1 MTRRVIVFKYLLYIE
16 LYTNQ
21 ADYDEI
27 SSFTGCYM
35 FYIPVKVFYTLIN
48 TIMTYFDNNSTTQ
61 MLPEV
66 KKALKSAI
74 DSDLGNPEAL
84 GRINRHAKDVI
95 EESRLHVAN
104 LLGSSSE
111 KLLFTSSGSESNT
124 IGILSSVLDNKKK
137 KIVCSGIE
145 HASISNLLEMFS
157 VQGHSIEV
165 IRTLPS
171 GVIDTEHAVALI
183 DDHTALVTV
192 QLVNNETG
200 VIQPIEQIQ
209 RLAHAHGAK
218 FHCDG
223 AQAVG
228 KMPVQ
233 VESLGCDYFSF
244 TAHKFHGPKGVG
256 ALWVGGPI
264 DEVYPLVPG
273 GNQEYGKR
281 GGTHNVLGILG
292 MGVAAK
298 HKQETLDETLQYTKH
313 LRDLFE
319 TTLAAQ
325 NNMIKINGIESPR
338 VGNTSN
344 VQFVDIDGKAL
355 FLNLLNEDIICSQTS
370 ACTAQN
376 PEPSKTLVA
385 MGLSFDEA
393 FNSIRFSFS
402 EQNSEEEIFYAAKR
416 ITARY
421 RHIQHI
427 FKGGL

>member
-1 MTRRVIVFKYLLYIE
+1 
-16 LYTNQ
+16 
-21 ADYDEI
+21 
-27 SSFTGCYM
+27 M
-35 FYIPVKVFYTLIN
+35 FYIPVKLFYTLN
-48 TIMTYFDNNSTTQ
+48 KATMTYFDNNSTTQ

-66 KKALKSAI
+66 KKALSNAL
-74 DSDLGNPEAL
+74 DSNLGNPEAL
-84 GRINRHAKDVI
+84 GRINRHAKEVI
-95 EESRLHVAN
+95 EESRFHVAD
-104 LLGSSSE
+104 LLGSSSG
-111 KLLFTSSGSESNT
+111 KLIFTSSGSESNA
-124 IGILSSVLDNKKK
+124 IGILSSVLGSKRK
-137 KIVCSGIE
+137 KIICSEIE
-145 HASISNLLEMFS
+145 HASISNLLEMLS
-157 VQGHSIEV
+157 VQGYCIEF

-171 GVIDTEHAVALI
+171 GIIDIEHAATLI
-183 DDHTALVTV
+183 DDHTALVVV

-200 VIQPIEQIQ
+200 GIQPIEQIQ
-209 RLAHAHGAK
+209 QLAHTHGAK

-256 ALWVGGPI
+256 ALWVGGSI
-264 DEVYPLVPG
+264 DEVYPLIPG

-298 HKQETLDETLQYTKH
+298 YKQEALHETLQYTKH

-319 TTLAAQ
+319 TTLADHH
-325 NNMIKINGIESPR
+325 NMIKINGIESPR

-344 VQFVDIDGKAL
+344 VQFLDIDGKAL

-402 EQNSEEEIFYAAKR
+402 EQNSEEEIFEATKK
-416 ITARY
+416 ITALY

>member
-1 MTRRVIVFKYLLYIE
+1 
-16 LYTNQ
+16 
-21 ADYDEI
+21 
-27 SSFTGCYM
+27 
-35 FYIPVKVFYTLIN
+35 
-48 TIMTYFDNNSTTQ
+48 

-66 KKALKSAI
+66 KKALRSAI

-84 GRINRHAKDVI
+84 GRVNRHTKDVI
-95 EESRLHVAN
+95 EENRMHVAD
-104 LLGSSSE
+104 LVGSSSE
-111 KLLFTSSGSESNT
+111 KLIFTSSGSESNA
-124 IGILSSVLDNKKK
+124 IGILSSVLGGTRK
-137 KIVCSGIE
+137 KIVCSEIE
-145 HASISNLLEMFS
+145 HASVSNLIDMLS
-157 VQGHSIEV
+157 VQGYHIEA

-171 GVIDTEHAVALI
+171 GMIDTEHAASLI

-200 VIQPIEQIQ
+200 VIQPIEQTQ
-209 RLAHAHGAK
+209 RLAHTHGAK

-233 VESLGCDYFSF
+233 VENLGCDYFSF

-256 ALWVGGPI
+256 ALWVGGSI
-264 DEVYPLVPG
+264 DEIYPLIPG

-298 HKQETLDETLQYTKH
+298 HKREALDETLRYTKH

-319 TTLAAQ
+319 TTLADQ
-325 NNMIKINGIESPR
+325 NNMIKINGRESQR

-344 VQFVDIDGKAL
+344 IQFIGIDGKAL

-402 EQNSEEEIFYAAKR
+402 EQNSEEEILYATKR
-416 ITARY
+416 IIARY

-427 FKGGL
+427 LRMGYDQ